1 MGGSSTAGAA
11 GVYGT
16 QGIAAISNVPGA
28 RSGADSWVD
37 TSGNLWLFGG
47 GADGSIRG
55 AGWNAVFND
64 LWKFNPASQEWTWMS
79 GSNTPGNFAGVYQ
92 AQGVA
97 ATANVPSSRFGAV
110 SWIDMSGNLWLFGGD
125 CYASGEGVCN
135 DLWEFNASTKEWTW
149 MSGSNSTYASG
160 VYGTEGVG
168 STSNVPGSRDNA
180 VSWTDS
186 SGNLWLF
193 GGGGLP
199 SASYAPPDPAASLL
213 YLNDLWEYSPTT
225 KEWTWVSGV
234 STGEITVGLYGTLG
248 VASASN
254 VPGGRVGAVSWSDS
268 SGNLWLF
275 GGGGYASS
283 STSVGYLNDLW
294 EFNTTTKEWT
304 WISGSNNTNASGVY
318 GTLGVAAAGNTP
330 GSLGNAVSWIDASGN
345 LWLFGGWNYYLGPNL
360 TFNDLWQFNTKTKQW
375 TWMSGSGINTAD
387 TSGGYGTQGVPAA
400 SNVPGARTGA
410 VSWIDP
416 SGNLWLFG
424 GWGYDSTNTAG
435 DLNDLWRYQP

>member
-1 MGGSSTAGAA
+1 
-11 GVYGT
+11 
-16 QGIAAISNVPGA
+16 
-28 RSGADSWVD
+28 
-37 TSGNLWLFGG
+37 
-47 GADGSIRG
+47 
-55 AGWNAVFND
+55 
-64 LWKFNPASQEWTWMS
+64 MS

-110 SWIDMSGNLWLFGGD
+110 SWTDRSGNLWLFGGD

-160 VYGTEGVG
+160 VYGTEGVA
-168 STSNVPGSRDNA
+168 SSSNVPGSRYNA
-180 VSWTDS
+180 VSWTDA

-193 GGGGLP
+193 GGIGLP
-199 SASYAPPDPAASLL
+199 SASYAPPYPPDSLL

-225 KEWTWVSGV
+225 NEWTWISGD
-234 STGEITVGLYGTLG
+234 SAGEITVGNYGALG

-254 VPGGRVGAVSWSDS
+254 LPGGRAGAVSWSDS

-275 GGGGYASS
+275 GGEGYASA
-283 STSVGYLNDLW
+283 STSAGYLNDLW

-304 WISGSNNTNASGVY
+304 WMCGSNTTNASGVY

-330 GSLGNAVSWIDASGN
+330 ASLSGAVSWIDSSGN
-345 LWLFGGWNYYLGPNL
+345 LWLFGGWNYYIGPNL
-360 TFNDLWQFNTKTKQW
+360 IFNDLWQFNTKTEQW

-387 TSGGYGTQGVPAA
+387 TSGGYGTLGVPAA

>member
-135 DLWEFNASTKEWTW
+135 DLWEFNTTTKEWTW
-149 MSGSNSTYASG
+149 MSGSDATYAAGVYGTQGVASSSNVPGARYEAVSWTDNSGTFWLFGGIGLADYVPQYPPDGLLYLNDLWKFTPSTNKWTWVSGSTTGTASG
-160 VYGTEGVG
+160 VYGTLGV
-168 STSNVPGSRDNA
+168 SSANNVPGGRAGA
-180 VSWTDS
+180 VSWADS

-193 GGGGLP
+193 GGDGL
-199 SASYAPPDPAASLL
+199 
-213 YLNDLWEYSPTT
+213 
-225 KEWTWVSGV
+225 G
-234 STGEITVGLYGTLG
+234 STYVP
-248 VASASN
+248 VANS
-254 VPGGRVGAVSWSDS
+254 
-268 SGNLWLF
+268 
-275 GGGGYASS
+275 
-283 STSVGYLNDLW
+283 YLNDLW

-304 WISGSNNTNASGVY
+304 WVSGSDSTNASGVY
-318 GTLGVAAAGNTP
+318 GTEGVAAGSNTP
-330 GSLGNAVSWIDASGN
+330 ASLSGAASWIDASGN
-345 LWLFGGWNYYLGPNL
+345 LWLFGGWNYYVGPNV
-360 TFNDLWQFNTKTKQW
+360 TFDDLWQFNTKTQQW

-387 TSGGYGTQGVPAA
+387 TSGGYGTLGVPAVG
-400 SNVPGARTGA
+400 NVPGARTGA

-416 SGNLWLFG
+416 RGNLWLFG
-424 GWGYDSTNTAG
+424 GWGYDSTNTLG